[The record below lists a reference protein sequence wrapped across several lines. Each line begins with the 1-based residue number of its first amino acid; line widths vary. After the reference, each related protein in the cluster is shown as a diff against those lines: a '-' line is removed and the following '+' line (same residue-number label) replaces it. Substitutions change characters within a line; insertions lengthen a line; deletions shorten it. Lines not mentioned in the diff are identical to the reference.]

1 MQNNFTPQA
10 VEIVKQA
17 IDHDNLG
24 EYEKALGLYRRALEF
39 FMTGLKY
46 EQNPAARKMILE
58 RVDGY
63 MKRAEE
69 IKNVLETQGGPPPSK
84 GGGGAKTLDKNDPK
98 HKDGKDDDENAK
110 MRGALSS
117 SIISEKP
124 NVKWDD
130 VAGLEM
136 AKEALK
142 EGESR
147 ERAENREQRTES
159 REQRAE
165 NREQRVEIRNR
176 ERTEDRE

>member
-10 VEIVKQA
+10 IEIVKQA

-24 EYEKALGLYRRALEF
+24 EYEKALTLYRRSLEY

-46 EQNPAARKMILE
+46 EQNPAARKMILD

-69 IKNVLETQGGPPPSK
+69 IKNVLETQSGPPPSK
-84 GGGGAKTLDKNDPK
+84 GGGGGAKTLDKNDPK
-98 HKDGKDDDENAK
+98 NKGKDGHDDEQEK

-117 SIISEKP
+117 AIVSEKP
-124 NVKWDD
+124 NIKWDD
-130 VAGLEM
+130 VAGLEG

-142 EGESR
+142 EGS
-147 ERAENREQRTES
+147 T
-159 REQRAE
+159 
-165 NREQRVEIRNR
+165 IF
-176 ERTEDRE
+176 